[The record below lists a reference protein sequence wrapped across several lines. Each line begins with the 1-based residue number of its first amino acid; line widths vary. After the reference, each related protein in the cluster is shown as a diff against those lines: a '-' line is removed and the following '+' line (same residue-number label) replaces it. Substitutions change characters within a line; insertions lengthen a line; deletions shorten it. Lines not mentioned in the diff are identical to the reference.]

1 MGLVPE
7 EIRESVDETVHEPVS
22 QKIIVKNNLQ
32 GIKRIDAECASMQA
46 LQDWREQDVAKQLH
60 KHYIES

>member
-1 MGLVPE
+1 MPE

-32 GIKRIDAECASMQA
+32 GIRRIDAECASMQA
-46 LQDWREQDVAKQLH
+46 LQDWREQDVAK
-60 KHYIES
+60 